1 MARPAKLPEQEYGD
15 ETFEQQ
21 LACLQATPEERARI
35 LASGLPFDY
44 EAWLLEAGPATTE
57 ELAEMEECLR
67 GREAER
73 QRGLARE
80 EASAG

>member
-1 MARPAKLPEQEYGD
+1 VARPAKLPEREYGD

-21 LACLQATPEERARI
+21 LACLRATPEERARV
-35 LASGLPFDY
+35 LALGSPFDY
-44 EAWLLEAGPATTE
+44 EAWLLEAGPALIE
-57 ELAEMEECLR
+57 ELAEMEEFLR